1 MKANTEIVGSNLNQ
15 GLARITPERGYN
27 FRVVSMG
34 RVIGGRSYRSVL
46 GSNPFKAISEFV
58 DRFRARK
65 RHTQSQIAN
74 PTSRGSPILSS

>member
-46 GSNPFKAISEFV
+46 GSNPFKS
-58 DRFRARK
+58 
-65 RHTQSQIAN
+65 
-74 PTSRGSPILSS
+74 GM